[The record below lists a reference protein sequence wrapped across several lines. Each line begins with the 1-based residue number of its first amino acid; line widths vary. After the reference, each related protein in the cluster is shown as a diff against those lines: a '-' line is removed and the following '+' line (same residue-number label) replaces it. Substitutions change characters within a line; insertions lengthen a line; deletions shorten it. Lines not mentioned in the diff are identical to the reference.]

1 MMNYKEIPWMSDNT
15 STRNKKQI
23 SLAFVTKKFGPRE
36 IDNLASVRKLYMK
49 ILENKC

>member
-1 MMNYKEIPWMSDNT
+1 MSDNT
-15 STRNKKQI
+15 SKRNKKQKI

-49 ILENKC
+49 ILENK